1 MDGSCN
7 ILPLYRAVKIV
18 QVGYTM
24 MGDFVADRVGDVR
37 QGEVRRIK
45 IGSLCQD

>member
-18 QVGYTM
+18 QVGNTV
-24 MGDFVADRVGDVR
+24 MGSFVADRVGGVR
-37 QGEVRRIK
+37 QDEVGSIK
-45 IGSLCQD
+45 TGSICLD